1 MPPREGVWRDWW
13 RGSGGDDMAR
23 KDEIAAVLKEQIK
36 RLGADLEME
45 EVGVV
50 VEVGDG
56 IARVWGL
63 RSAVASELLRFP
75 GDVYGLVLDLQE
87 DSVGV
92 ALLGPDEAI
101 KEGDEVRRTGRVL
114 QTPVG
119 EGFLGRVVDPL
130 GRPLD
135 GGPPIEPSGWRK
147 TDAKAPGVIARQPV
161 DTPLQTGIK
170 CIDALTPIG
179 RGQRELI
186 IGDRRTGKTAIAVDT
201 IINQKG
207 QGVYCIYVAIGQKS
221 STIAKAVDA
230 FKRYGAMEFTT
241 VVAAAAEDPAP
252 LQYIAP
258 YAGCV
263 MGEFFRD
270 RGQDALI
277 VYDDLSKHAV
287 AYREIS
293 LLLRRPPG
301 REAYPGDIFYTH
313 SRLLERAA
321 RLFDEH
327 GGGSLTA
334 LPIVETKAGDITAYI
349 PTNLIS
355 ITDGQIYLES
365 DLFNKGQRPAMNV
378 GLSVSRVGGA
388 AQIPAMKEVA
398 GQLRLELA
406 QYRDLAAFAEFAQ
419 ELDEASQA
427 QLARGERVMEMLKQP
442 QYQPMPVEEQVAA
455 LYVAVSGYLDD
466 IPVEAVRTFEARF
479 LAYLK
484 EEHREVLEELRRER
498 HMTERVRAGLEAAAK
513 AFKESFRA

>member
-1 MPPREGVWRDWW
+1 
-13 RGSGGDDMAR
+13 MADIR
-23 KDEIAAVLKEQIK
+23 KDEITTILREQIQ
-36 RLGADLEME
+36 RLDADLDME
-45 EVGVV
+45 ELGVV

-56 IARVWGL
+56 IARVYGL
-63 RSAVASELLRFP
+63 RSALASELLLFP
-75 GDVYGLVLDLQE
+75 GDVRGLVLDLQE

-92 ALLGPDEAI
+92 ALLGPDTEI
-101 KEGDEVRRTGRVL
+101 KEGHEVRRTGQVL
-114 QTPVG
+114 STPVG
-119 EGFLGRVVDPL
+119 QGFLGRVVDPL
-130 GRPLD
+130 GNPLD
-135 GGPPIEPSGWRK
+135 GDEPIEAETYLH
-147 TDAKAPGVIARQPV
+147 TDAKAPGVIDRQPV
-161 DTPLQTGIK
+161 NTPLQTGLK
-170 CIDALTPIG
+170 CVDALTPIG

-186 IGDRRTGKTAIAVDT
+186 IGDRRTGKTAIAIDT
-201 IINQKG
+201 IINQRDKD
-207 QGVYCIYVAIGQKS
+207 VLCVYVAIGQKS

-230 FKRYGAMEFTT
+230 LRRHEALEHT
-241 VVAAAAEDPAP
+241 VIVAAPADAPSP

-258 YAGCV
+258 YAGCA
-263 MGEFFRD
+263 MAEHFRD
-270 RGQDALI
+270 QGQDALV

-313 SRLLERAA
+313 SRLLERAS
-321 RLFDEH
+321 RMSDHH

-355 ITDGQIYLES
+355 ITDGQIYLEA

-388 AQIPAMKEVA
+388 AQARAMKDVA

-427 QLARGERVMEMLKQP
+427 QLARGERVMEILKQD
-442 QYQPMPVEEQVAA
+442 QYQPLPVAEQVTV
-455 LYVAVSGYLDD
+455 LYAAVSGHLDD
-466 IPVEAVRTFEARF
+466 VPTEAAREFERGLLTFLKEHHEDIVSRIAETGKLEEEVREKLEEAGRTF
-479 LAYLK
+479 K
-484 EEHREVLEELRRER
+484 E
-498 HMTERVRAGLEAAAK
+498 G
-513 AFKESFRA
+513 FRA

>member
-1 MPPREGVWRDWW
+1 MPAHR
-13 RGSGGDDMAR
+13 
-23 KDEIAAVLKEQIK
+23 DEIAAILKQQIK

-63 RSAVASELLRFP
+63 RSAVASELLAFP
-75 GDVYGLVLDLQE
+75 GGVQGLVLDLQE

-119 EGFLGRVVDPL
+119 EEFLGRVVNPL
-130 GRPLD
+130 GQPLD
-135 GGPPIEPSGWRK
+135 GGPEIKPTSWRK
-147 TDAKAPGVIARQPV
+147 TDEKAPGVIARQPV
-161 DTPLQTGIK
+161 NTPLQTGIK

-207 QGVYCIYVAIGQKS
+207 EDVYCIYVAIGQKS
-221 STIAKAVDA
+221 STIAKVVDA
-230 FKRYGAMEFTT
+230 FRRYGAMDYTI
-241 VVAAAAEDPAP
+241 VVAAAAEDPTP
-252 LQYIAP
+252 LQYLAP
-258 YAGCV
+258 YAGCA
-263 MGEFFRD
+263 MGEYFRD
-270 RGQDALI
+270 KGEDALI

-321 RLFDEH
+321 RLSDEH

-355 ITDGQIYLES
+355 IT
-365 DLFNKGQRPAMNV
+365 
-378 GLSVSRVGGA
+378 
-388 AQIPAMKEVA
+388 
-398 GQLRLELA
+398 
-406 QYRDLAAFAEFAQ
+406 
-419 ELDEASQA
+419 
-427 QLARGERVMEMLKQP
+427 
-442 QYQPMPVEEQVAA
+442 
-455 LYVAVSGYLDD
+455 
-466 IPVEAVRTFEARF
+466 
-479 LAYLK
+479 
-484 EEHREVLEELRRER
+484 
-498 HMTERVRAGLEAAAK
+498 
-513 AFKESFRA
+513 

>member
-1 MPPREGVWRDWW
+1 MPRY
-13 RGSGGDDMAR
+13 
-23 KDEIAAVLKEQIK
+23 DELASVLKKQIQS
-36 RLGADLEME
+36 LGVDLEMQ

-56 IARVWGL
+56 IARIWGL
-63 RSAVASELLRFP
+63 RSALASELVLFP
-75 GDVYGLVLDLQE
+75 EGTYGLVLDLTE

-92 ALLGPDEAI
+92 AVLGADERI
-101 KEGDEVRRTGRVL
+101 KEGDEVRRTGKVL
-114 QTPVG
+114 ETPVG
-119 EGFLGRVVDPL
+119 RGFLGRVVDPL

-135 GGPPIEPSGWRK
+135 GGPPIEPEGHRK

-161 DTPLQTGIK
+161 NTPLQTGIK

-186 IGDRRTGKTAIAVDT
+186 IGDRRTGKTAIAIDT
-201 IINQKG
+201 IINQKD

-221 STIAKAVDA
+221 STIAKVVDA
-230 FKRYGAMEFTT
+230 LRRYGAMDYTI
-241 VVAAAAEDPAP
+241 VVAASAEDPAP

-258 YAGCV
+258 YAGCA
-263 MGEFFRD
+263 MAEYFRD
-270 RGQDALI
+270 RGEDALI

-287 AYREIS
+287 AYRQIS

-301 REAYPGDIFYTH
+301 REAYPGDIFYLH

-321 RLFDEH
+321 RMSEEY

-355 ITDGQIYLES
+355 ITDGQIYLEA

-388 AQIPAMKEVA
+388 AQIPAIKEVA

-427 QLARGERVMEMLKQP
+427 QLARGARVTEILKQD
-442 QYQPMPVEEQVAA
+442 QYQPMPVEEQVVV
-455 LYVAVSGYLDD
+455 LYAAVSGHLDD
-466 IPVEAVRTFEARF
+466 VPLEAVRAFEQGF
-479 LAYLK
+479 LAYLRSHNAGVLATLRTEK
-484 EEHREVLEELRRER
+484 QLTEKVRAELEEALS
-498 HMTERVRAGLEAAAK
+498 
-513 AFKESFRA
+513 AFKKTFRA

>member
-1 MPPREGVWRDWW
+1 MRSR
-13 RGSGGDDMAR
+13 R
-23 KDEIAAVLKEQIK
+23 DEIAAIIRKQIEE
-36 RLGADLEME
+36 LDIDLQME

-50 VEVGDG
+50 VEIGDG

-63 RSAVASELLRFP
+63 RSAIASELLLFP
-75 GDVYGLVLDLQE
+75 GKIFGLVLDLAE

-92 ALLGPDEAI
+92 AILGADRGI

-114 QTPVG
+114 STPVG
-119 EGFLGRVVDPL
+119 TGFLGRVVSPL
-130 GRPLD
+130 GEPRD
-135 GGPPIEPSGWRK
+135 GGEAIEPEGYRK

-170 CIDALTPIG
+170 CIDALTPVG
-179 RGQRELI
+179 RGQRELL
-186 IGDRRTGKTAIAVDT
+186 IGDRRTGKTAIALDT
-201 IINQKG
+201 IIHQKG
-207 QGVYCIYVAIGQKS
+207 EGVYCIYVAIGQKS
-221 STIAKAVDA
+221 STVAKAVDA
-230 FKRYGAMEFTT
+230 LRRHGALDYTI
-241 VVAAAAEDPAP
+241 VVTATAEDPTP

-258 YAGCV
+258 YAGCA

-270 RGQDALI
+270 RGEDALVI
-277 VYDDLSKHAV
+277 YDDLSKHAV
-287 AYREIS
+287 AYREIA

-321 RLFDEH
+321 RMSDEY

-355 ITDGQIYLES
+355 ITDGQIYLEA

-427 QLARGERVMEMLKQP
+427 QLARGQRVMEVLNQD
-442 QYQPMPVEEQVAA
+442 QYAP
-455 LYVAVSGYLDD
+455 L
-466 IPVEAVRTFEARF
+466 PVEAQVAILYAVVGGHLDAVPVDAVRAFERGFLTF
-479 LAYLK
+479 LAEHHPHVLASLRK
-484 EEHREVLEELRRER
+484 ERHLTEAVRGGLDTALAEFRER
-498 HMTERVRAGLEAAAK
+498 
-513 AFKESFRA
+513 FRA

>member
-1 MPPREGVWRDWW
+1 
-13 RGSGGDDMAR
+13 MAR
-23 KDEIAAVLKEQIK
+23 YDELASVLKKQIQN
-36 RLGADLEME
+36 LGVDLEMQ

-63 RSAVASELLRFP
+63 RSAMASELVLFP
-75 GDVYGLVLDLQE
+75 NGVYGLVLDLTE

-92 ALLGPDEAI
+92 AILGPDEGI
-101 KEGDEVRRTGRVL
+101 KEGDEVRCTSRVL
-114 QTPVG
+114 ETPVG
-119 EGFLGRVVDPL
+119 KGFLGRVVDPL

-135 GGPPIEPSGWRK
+135 GGPPIEPEGYRK
-147 TDAKAPGVIARQPV
+147 TDAKAPGVIMRQPV
-161 DTPLQTGIK
+161 NTPLQTGIK

-186 IGDRRTGKTAIAVDT
+186 IGDRRTGKTAIAIDT
-201 IINQKG
+201 IINQKD

-221 STIAKAVDA
+221 STIAKVVDA
-230 FKRYGAMEFTT
+230 LRRYGAMDYTI
-241 VVAAAAEDPAP
+241 VVAASAEDPAP

-258 YAGCV
+258 YAGCA
-263 MGEFFRD
+263 MGEYFRD
-270 RGQDALI
+270 RGEDALI

-287 AYREIS
+287 AYRQIS

-301 REAYPGDIFYTH
+301 REAYPGDIFYLH

-321 RLFDEH
+321 RLADEY

-355 ITDGQIYLES
+355 ITDGQIYLEA

-419 ELDEASQA
+419 ELDEVSQA
-427 QLARGERVMEMLKQP
+427 QLARGARVMEILKQD
-442 QYQPMPVEEQVAA
+442 QYQPMPVEEQVAS
-455 LYVAVSGYLDD
+455 LYAAVTGHLDD
-466 IPVEAVRTFEARF
+466 IPVEAVRAFERGF
-479 LAYLK
+479 LAYLR
-484 EEHREVLEELRRER
+484 EHHEEVLAELRQEKKL
-498 HMTERVRAGLEAAAK
+498 TEKVRAGLEQALSE
-513 AFKESFRA
+513 FKKIFRA

>member
-1 MPPREGVWRDWW
+1 MPRY
-13 RGSGGDDMAR
+13 
-23 KDEIAAVLKEQIK
+23 DELASVLKKQIQN
-36 RLGADLEME
+36 LGVDLEMQ

-63 RSAVASELLRFP
+63 RSAMASELVLFP
-75 GDVYGLVLDLQE
+75 DNTYGLVLDLTE

-92 ALLGPDEAI
+92 AILGPDKGI

-114 QTPVG
+114 ETPVG
-119 EGFLGRVVDPL
+119 KGFLGRVVDPL

-135 GGPPIEPSGWRK
+135 GGPPIEPEGYRK
-147 TDAKAPGVIARQPV
+147 TDAKAPGVIMRQPV
-161 DTPLQTGIK
+161 NTPLQTGIK

-186 IGDRRTGKTAIAVDT
+186 IGDRRTGKTAIAIDT
-201 IINQKG
+201 IINQKD

-221 STIAKAVDA
+221 STVAKVVDA
-230 FKRYGAMEFTT
+230 LRRYGAMDYTI
-241 VVAAAAEDPAP
+241 VVAATAEDPAP

-258 YAGCV
+258 YAGCA
-263 MGEFFRD
+263 MGEYFRD
-270 RGQDALI
+270 RGEDALI

-287 AYREIS
+287 AYRQIS

-301 REAYPGDIFYTH
+301 REAYPGDIFYLH

-321 RLFDEH
+321 RLADEF

-355 ITDGQIYLES
+355 ITDGQIYLEA

-427 QLARGERVMEMLKQP
+427 QLARGARVMEILKQD
-442 QYQPMPVEEQVAA
+442 QYQPMPVEEQVAS
-455 LYVAVSGYLDD
+455 LYAAVTGHLDD
-466 IPVEAVRTFEARF
+466 IPVEAVRAFERGF
-479 LAYLK
+479 LSFLR
-484 EEHREVLEELRRER
+484 EHHAEVLAELRKEKKL
-498 HMTERVRAGLEAAAK
+498 TEKVRAGLEQALSE
-513 AFKESFRA
+513 FKKTFRA

>member
-1 MPPREGVWRDWW
+1 MPRY
-13 RGSGGDDMAR
+13 
-23 KDEIAAVLKEQIK
+23 DELASVLKRQIQS
-36 RLGADLEME
+36 LSVDLEMQ

-56 IARVWGL
+56 IARIWGL
-63 RSAVASELLRFP
+63 RSALASELVLFSE
-75 GDVYGLVLDLQE
+75 GTYGLVLDLTE

-92 ALLGPDEAI
+92 AVLGADEGI
-101 KEGDEVRRTGRVL
+101 KEGDEVRRTGKVL
-114 QTPVG
+114 ETPVG
-119 EGFLGRVVDPL
+119 RGFLGRVVDPL

-135 GGPPIEPSGWRK
+135 GGPPIEPEGHRK

-161 DTPLQTGIK
+161 NTPLQTGIK

-186 IGDRRTGKTAIAVDT
+186 IGDRRTGKTAIAIDT
-201 IINQKG
+201 IINQKD

-221 STIAKAVDA
+221 STIAKVVDVLR
-230 FKRYGAMEFTT
+230 RYGAMDYTI
-241 VVAAAAEDPAP
+241 VVAASAEDPAP

-258 YAGCV
+258 YAGCA
-263 MGEFFRD
+263 MAEHFRD
-270 RGQDALI
+270 RGEDALI

-287 AYREIS
+287 AYRQIS

-301 REAYPGDIFYTH
+301 REAYPGDIFYLH

-321 RLFDEH
+321 RMSEEY

-355 ITDGQIYLES
+355 ITDGQIYLEA

-388 AQIPAMKEVA
+388 AQIPAIKEVA

-427 QLARGERVMEMLKQP
+427 QLARGARVMEILKQD
-442 QYQPMPVEEQVAA
+442 QYQPMPVEEQVVV
-455 LYVAVSGYLDD
+455 LYAAVSGHLDD
-466 IPVEAVRTFEARF
+466 VPLEAVRAFEQGF
-479 LAYLK
+479 LAYLRSHNAGVLAALRTEK
-484 EEHREVLEELRRER
+484 QLTEKVRVELEEALS
-498 HMTERVRAGLEAAAK
+498 
-513 AFKESFRA
+513 AFKKTFRA

>member
-1 MPPREGVWRDWW
+1 MSP
-13 RGSGGDDMAR
+13 R
-23 KDEIAAVLKEQIK
+23 KDEIAAIIKKQI
-36 RLGADLEME
+36 LELDIDLQME

-63 RSAVASELLRFP
+63 RSAMASELLLFP
-75 GDVYGLVLDLQE
+75 GEIRGLVLDLAE

-92 ALLGPDEAI
+92 AILGPDRGI
-101 KEGDEVRRTGRVL
+101 REGDEVRRTGHVL
-114 QTPVG
+114 STPVG
-119 EGFLGRVVDPL
+119 AGFLGRVVDPL
-130 GRPLD
+130 GAPLD
-135 GGPPIEPSGWRK
+135 GKDPIHPEEYRR
-147 TDAKAPGVIARQPV
+147 TDDKAPGVIARQPV
-161 DTPLQTGIK
+161 NTPLQTGIK

-179 RGQRELI
+179 RGQRELL
-186 IGDRRTGKTAIAVDT
+186 IGDRRTGKTAIALDT
-201 IINQKG
+201 IIHQKG

-230 FKRYGAMEFTT
+230 LHRHGALDYTV
-241 VVAAAAEDPAP
+241 VVAAAAEDPTP

-258 YAGCV
+258 YAGCAL
-263 MGEFFRD
+263 GEFFRD
-270 RGQDALI
+270 RGEDALVI
-277 VYDDLSKHAV
+277 YDDLSKHAV
-287 AYREIS
+287 AYREIA

-321 RLFDEH
+321 RMSDVH

-349 PTNLIS
+349 STNLIS
-355 ITDGQIYLES
+355 ITDGQIYLEA

-388 AQIPAMKEVA
+388 AQVPAMKEVA

-427 QLARGERVMEMLKQP
+427 QLSRGERVMEILNQD
-442 QYQPMPVEEQVAA
+442 QFAPMPVEAQVVTLYAA
-455 LYVAVSGYLDD
+455 VGGHLDAV
-466 IPVEAVRTFEARF
+466 PVDAVRAFERGF
-479 LAYLK
+479 LAFLAERYPRLLATLG
-484 EEHREVLEELRRER
+484 EERRLGDGPRAELDTALAKFRE
-498 HMTERVRAGLEAAAK
+498 G
-513 AFKESFRA
+513 FRA

>member
-1 MPPREGVWRDWW
+1 MSP
-13 RGSGGDDMAR
+13 R
-23 KDEIAAVLKEQIK
+23 KDEIASIIKQQI
-36 RLGADLEME
+36 RDLGADLAME

-63 RSAVASELLRFP
+63 RSAMASELLLFP
-75 GDVYGLVLDLQE
+75 GDIYGLVLDLAE

-92 ALLGPDEAI
+92 ALLGPDQEI

-114 QTPVG
+114 ETPVG
-119 EGFLGRVVDPL
+119 RGFLGRVVDPL

-135 GGPPIEPSGWRK
+135 GGEPVQPEGHRK
-147 TDAKAPGVIARQPV
+147 TDEKAPGVIMRQPV

-179 RGQRELI
+179 RGQRELL
-186 IGDRRTGKTAIAVDT
+186 IGDRRTGKTAIVVDT
-201 IINQKG
+201 IINQRD

-221 STIAKAVDA
+221 STIAKVVDA
-230 FKRYGAMEFTT
+230 LRRYDALGHTI
-241 VVAAAAEDPAP
+241 VVAAAAEDPTP

-258 YAGCV
+258 YAGCA
-263 MGEFFRD
+263 MGEYFRD
-270 RGQDALI
+270 RGEDALVI
-277 VYDDLSKHAV
+277 YDDLSKHAV

-321 RLFDEH
+321 RLADEY

-355 ITDGQIYLES
+355 ITDGQIYLEA
-365 DLFNKGQRPAMNV
+365 DLFNKGQRPAMNA

-388 AQIPAMKEVA
+388 AQVPAMKEVA

-427 QLARGERVMEMLKQP
+427 QLARGERVMEILKQD
-442 QYQPMPVEEQVAA
+442 QYRPMPVEEQVAI
-455 LYVAVSGYLDD
+455 LYVAVSGHLDD
-466 IPVEAVRTFEARF
+466 IPVEAVNAFEQGF
-479 LAYLK
+479 LASLR
-484 EEHREVLEELRRER
+484 EGHPEVLAELKRQRRL
-498 HMTERVRAGLEAAAK
+498 TEGVRAGLEAAIAE
-513 AFKESFRA
+513 FREGFRA

>member
-1 MPPREGVWRDWW
+1 MSP
-13 RGSGGDDMAR
+13 R
-23 KDEIAAVLKEQIK
+23 KDEIAAIIKKQIQE
-36 RLGADLEME
+36 LDVDLRME

-63 RSAVASELLRFP
+63 RPAMASELLLFP
-75 GDVYGLVLDLQE
+75 ADVHGLVLDLAE

-92 ALLGPDEAI
+92 AIMGSDRGI
-101 KEGDEVRRTGRVL
+101 KEGDEVRRTGQVL
-114 QTPVG
+114 TTPVG
-119 EGFLGRVVDPL
+119 RGFLGRVVNPL
-130 GRPLD
+130 GAPLD
-135 GGPPIEPSGWRK
+135 GGDPIEPEGRRK
-147 TDAKAPGVIARQPV
+147 TDDKAPGVITRQPV
-161 DTPLQTGIK
+161 NTPLQTGIK

-179 RGQRELI
+179 RGQRELL
-186 IGDRRTGKTAIAVDT
+186 IGDRRTGKTAVALDT

-207 QGVYCIYVAIGQKS
+207 QNVYCIYVAIGQKS

-230 FKRYGAMEFTT
+230 LRRHGALDHTI
-241 VVAAAAEDPAP
+241 VVVAAAEDPSP
-252 LQYIAP
+252 LQYVAP
-258 YAGCV
+258 YAGCA
-263 MGEFFRD
+263 MGEHFRD
-270 RGQDALI
+270 QGEDALVI
-277 VYDDLSKHAV
+277 YDDLSKHAV

-321 RLFDEH
+321 RMADEH

-349 PTNLIS
+349 STNLIS
-355 ITDGQIYLES
+355 ITDGQIYLEAE
-365 DLFNKGQRPAMNV
+365 LFNKGQRPAMNV

-388 AQIPAMKEVA
+388 AQVPAMKEVA

-427 QLARGERVMEMLKQP
+427 QLARGERVMEILNQD
-442 QYQPMPVEEQVAA
+442 QYRP
-455 LYVAVSGYLDD
+455 L
-466 IPVEAVRTFEARF
+466 PVEAQVVILYAAVGGHLDAVPVDAIRPFERGFFAYVEERYPRVLETLRKERRLSDGVRTG
-479 LAYLK
+479 
-484 EEHREVLEELRRER
+484 LEEALAKFRE
-498 HMTERVRAGLEAAAK
+498 G
-513 AFKESFRA
+513 FRA

>member
-1 MPPREGVWRDWW
+1 MSP
-13 RGSGGDDMAR
+13 R
-23 KDEIAAVLKEQIK
+23 KDEIAAIIKKQI
-36 RLGADLEME
+36 LELDIDLQME

-63 RSAVASELLRFP
+63 RSAMASELLLFP
-75 GDVYGLVLDLQE
+75 GEIRGLVLDLAE

-92 ALLGPDEAI
+92 AILGPDRGI
-101 KEGDEVRRTGRVL
+101 REGDEVRRTGHVL
-114 QTPVG
+114 STPVG
-119 EGFLGRVVDPL
+119 AGFLGRVVDPL
-130 GRPLD
+130 GAPLD
-135 GGPPIEPSGWRK
+135 GKDPIHPEEYRR
-147 TDAKAPGVIARQPV
+147 TDDKAPGVIARQPV
-161 DTPLQTGIK
+161 NTPLQTGIK

-179 RGQRELI
+179 RGQRELL
-186 IGDRRTGKTAIAVDT
+186 IGDRRTGKTAIALDT
-201 IINQKG
+201 IIHQKG

-230 FKRYGAMEFTT
+230 LRRHGALDYTV
-241 VVAAAAEDPAP
+241 VVAAAAEAPTP

-258 YAGCV
+258 YAGCAL
-263 MGEFFRD
+263 GEFFRD
-270 RGQDALI
+270 RGEDALVI
-277 VYDDLSKHAV
+277 YDDLSKHAV
-287 AYREIS
+287 AYREIA

-321 RLFDEH
+321 RMSDVH

-349 PTNLIS
+349 STNLIS
-355 ITDGQIYLES
+355 ITDGQIYLEAE
-365 DLFNKGQRPAMNV
+365 LFNKGQRPAMNV

-388 AQIPAMKEVA
+388 AQVPAMKEVA

-427 QLARGERVMEMLKQP
+427 QLSRGERVMEILNQD
-442 QYQPMPVEEQVAA
+442 QFAPMPVEAQVVTLYAA
-455 LYVAVSGYLDD
+455 VGGHLDD
-466 IPVEAVRTFEARF
+466 VPVDAVRAFERGF
-479 LAYLK
+479 LAFLAERYPHLLATLR
-484 EEHREVLEELRRER
+484 EERRLGDGPRAELDTALAKFRE
-498 HMTERVRAGLEAAAK
+498 G
-513 AFKESFRA
+513 FRA

>member
-1 MPPREGVWRDWW
+1 MGPH
-13 RGSGGDDMAR
+13 S
-23 KDEIAAVLKEQIK
+23 DEIAAVIKKQIQ
-36 RLGADLEME
+36 DLDIDLQME

-63 RSAVASELLRFP
+63 RSAMASELLVFP
-75 GDVYGLVLDLQE
+75 AGVHGLVLDLAE

-92 ALLGPDEAI
+92 AILGPDRGI
-101 KEGDEVRRTGRVL
+101 REGDEVRRTGRVL
-114 QTPVG
+114 TTPVG
-119 EGFLGRVVDPL
+119 RGLLGRVVDPL
-130 GRPLD
+130 GHPLD
-135 GGPPIEPSGWRK
+135 GGGPIAAEDYRR
-147 TDAKAPGVIARQPV
+147 TDSKAPGVIARQPV
-161 DTPLQTGIK
+161 NTPLQTGIK

-186 IGDRRTGKTAIAVDT
+186 IGDRRTGKTAIALDT
-201 IINQKG
+201 IINQAD
-207 QGVYCIYVAIGQKS
+207 QSVYCIYVAIGQKS
-221 STIAKAVDA
+221 STIAKAVDVL
-230 FKRYGAMEFTT
+230 RRRGALAYTI
-241 VVAAAAEDPAP
+241 VVAAAAEDPTP

-258 YAGCV
+258 YAGCT
-263 MGEFFRD
+263 MGEYFRD
-270 RGQDALI
+270 RGEDALVI
-277 VYDDLSKHAV
+277 YDDLSKHAV

-321 RLFDEH
+321 RMNDAH

-349 PTNLIS
+349 STNLIS
-355 ITDGQIYLES
+355 ITDGQIYLEA

-388 AQIPAMKEVA
+388 AQVPAMKEVA

-427 QLARGERVMEMLKQP
+427 QLARGQRVMAVLNQD
-442 QYQPMPVEEQVAA
+442 QYHPLPVEAQVAI
-455 LYVAVSGYLDD
+455 LYAAVGGHLDT
-466 IPVEAVRTFEARF
+466 IPVEAVPAFERGFLSF
-479 LAYLK
+479 LAARYPQ
-484 EEHREVLEELRRER
+484 VMTTLR
-498 HMTERVRAGLEAAAK
+498 TERRLTDSVREGLDEALAK
-513 AFKESFRA
+513 FREGFRA

>member
-1 MPPREGVWRDWW
+1 MSP
-13 RGSGGDDMAR
+13 R
-23 KDEIAAVLKEQIK
+23 KDEIAAIIKKQIQQ
-36 RLGADLEME
+36 LDVDLQME

-63 RSAVASELLRFP
+63 RSAMASELLLFP
-75 GDVYGLVLDLQE
+75 GDVRGLVLDLAA

-92 ALLGPDEAI
+92 AILGSDRGI
-101 KEGDEVRRTGRVL
+101 KEGDEVRRTGQVL
-114 QTPVG
+114 ATPVG
-119 EGFLGRVVDPL
+119 KGFLGRVVNPL
-130 GRPLD
+130 GVPLD
-135 GGPPIEPSGWRK
+135 GGDPIEPEGHRK
-147 TDAKAPGVIARQPV
+147 TDDKAPGVITRQPV
-161 DTPLQTGIK
+161 NTPLQTGIK
-170 CIDALTPIG
+170 CIDALTPVG

-186 IGDRRTGKTAIAVDT
+186 IGDRRTGKTAIALDT
-201 IINQKG
+201 IIAQKG

-230 FKRYGAMEFTT
+230 LRRHEALDHTI
-241 VVAAAAEDPAP
+241 VVAAAAEDPTP

-258 YAGCV
+258 YAGCA

-270 RGQDALI
+270 QGEDALVI
-277 VYDDLSKHAV
+277 YDDLSKHAV

-321 RLFDEH
+321 RMADEH

-334 LPIVETKAGDITAYI
+334 LPMVETKAGDITAYI
-349 PTNLIS
+349 STNLIS

-388 AQIPAMKEVA
+388 AQVPAMKEVA

-427 QLARGERVMEMLKQP
+427 QLARGERVMEILGQDQFHP
-442 QYQPMPVEEQVAA
+442 
-455 LYVAVSGYLDD
+455 L
-466 IPVEAVRTFEARF
+466 PVEAQVAILYAAVGGHLDAVPVDAVRAFERGF
-479 LAYLK
+479 LAFLT
-484 EEHREVLEELRRER
+484 ERHPTVLEGLR
-498 HMTERVRAGLEAAAK
+498 TERRLTDTVRAGLDEALAK
-513 AFKESFRA
+513 FREGFRA

>member
-1 MPPREGVWRDWW
+1 MSPRN
-13 RGSGGDDMAR
+13 
-23 KDEIAAVLKEQIK
+23 DEIAAIIK
-36 RLGADLEME
+36 RQIQELDIDLQME

-63 RSAVASELLRFP
+63 RSAMASELLVFP
-75 GDVYGLVLDLQE
+75 NGIQALVLDLAE

-92 ALLGPDEAI
+92 AILGPDEGI
-101 KEGDEVRRTGRVL
+101 REGDEVRRTGRVL
-114 QTPVG
+114 ATPVG
-119 EGFLGRVVDPL
+119 KGFLGRVVDPL
-130 GRPLD
+130 GQPRD
-135 GGPPIEPSGWRK
+135 GGEPIQPEGYRK

-161 DTPLQTGIK
+161 NTPLQTGIK

-186 IGDRRTGKTAIAVDT
+186 IGDRRTGKTAIALDT
-201 IINQKG
+201 IIHQKG

-230 FKRYGAMEFTT
+230 LRRHGALEYTI
-241 VVAAAAEDPAP
+241 VVVAAAEDPTP

-258 YAGCV
+258 YAGCA
-263 MGEFFRD
+263 MGEHFRD
-270 RGQDALI
+270 RGEDALVI
-277 VYDDLSKHAV
+277 YDDLSKHAV

-321 RLFDEH
+321 RMNAEH

-349 PTNLIS
+349 STNLIS
-355 ITDGQIYLES
+355 ITDGQIYLEA

-388 AQIPAMKEVA
+388 AQVPAMKEVA

-419 ELDEASQA
+419 ELDESSQA
-427 QLARGERVMEMLKQP
+427 QLARGQRVMEVLNQD
-442 QYQPMPVEEQVAA
+442 QYAP
-455 LYVAVSGYLDD
+455 L
-466 IPVEAVRTFEARF
+466 PVEAQVAVLYAAVGGHLDGIPVDAVQAFERGF
-479 LAYLK
+479 LVLLK
-484 EEHREVLEELRRER
+484 ERYPGVLAALR
-498 HMTERVRAGLEAAAK
+498 TERRLTDTVREGLDEALAK
-513 AFKESFRA
+513 FREGFRA

>member
-1 MPPREGVWRDWW
+1 MPRY
-13 RGSGGDDMAR
+13 
-23 KDEIAAVLKEQIK
+23 DEIAAVLKKQIQS
-36 RLGADLEME
+36 LGADLELE

-63 RSAVASELLRFP
+63 RSAMASELLLFP
-75 GDVYGLVLDLQE
+75 GDIYGLVLDLTE

-92 ALLGPDEAI
+92 AILGPDEHI

-114 QTPVG
+114 ETPVG
-119 EGFLGRVVDPL
+119 RGFLGRVVDPL

-135 GGPPIEPSGWRK
+135 GGPPIEPEGFRK
-147 TDAKAPGVIARQPV
+147 TDAKAPGVIMRQPV
-161 DTPLQTGIK
+161 NTPLQTGIK

-186 IGDRRTGKTAIAVDT
+186 IGDRRTGKTAIALDT
-201 IINQKG
+201 IINQKD

-221 STIAKAVDA
+221 STIAKVVDA
-230 FKRYGAMEFTT
+230 LRRYGAMDYTI
-241 VVAAAAEDPAP
+241 VVAASAEDPAP

-258 YAGCV
+258 YAGCA
-263 MGEFFRD
+263 MGEYFRD
-270 RGQDALI
+270 RGEDALI

-287 AYREIS
+287 AYRQIS

-301 REAYPGDIFYTH
+301 REAYPGDIFYLH

-321 RLFDEH
+321 RLADEH

-355 ITDGQIYLES
+355 ITDGQIYLEA

-427 QLARGERVMEMLKQP
+427 QLARGARVMEILKQD
-442 QYQPMPVEEQVAA
+442 QFAPMPVEEQVAS
-455 LYVAVSGYLDD
+455 LYAAVTGHLDD
-466 IPVEAVRTFEARF
+466 IPVEAVRAFERGF
-479 LAYLK
+479 LAFLRAQHP
-484 EEHREVLEELRRER
+484 EILAELRREKR
-498 HMTERVRAGLEAAAK
+498 LTEKVRAGLEGALAE
-513 AFKESFRA
+513 FKRTFRA

>member
-1 MPPREGVWRDWW
+1 MPRY
-13 RGSGGDDMAR
+13 
-23 KDEIAAVLKEQIK
+23 DEIAAVLKKQIQS
-36 RLGADLEME
+36 LGADLELE

-50 VEVGDG
+50 MEVGDG

-63 RSAVASELLRFP
+63 RSAMASELLLFP
-75 GDVYGLVLDLQE
+75 GDIYGLVLDLTE

-92 ALLGPDEAI
+92 AILGPDEHI

-114 QTPVG
+114 ETPVG
-119 EGFLGRVVDPL
+119 RGFLGRVVDPL

-135 GGPPIEPSGWRK
+135 GGPPIEPEGFRK
-147 TDAKAPGVIARQPV
+147 TDAKAPGVIMRQPV
-161 DTPLQTGIK
+161 NTPLQTGIK

-186 IGDRRTGKTAIAVDT
+186 IGDRRTGKTAIALDT
-201 IINQKG
+201 IINQKD

-221 STIAKAVDA
+221 STIAKVVDA
-230 FKRYGAMEFTT
+230 LRRYGAMDYTI
-241 VVAAAAEDPAP
+241 VVAASAEDPAP

-258 YAGCV
+258 YAGCA
-263 MGEFFRD
+263 MGEYFRD
-270 RGQDALI
+270 RGEDALI

-287 AYREIS
+287 AYRQIS

-301 REAYPGDIFYTH
+301 REAYPGDIFYLH

-321 RLFDEH
+321 RLADEY

-355 ITDGQIYLES
+355 ITDGQIYLEA

-427 QLARGERVMEMLKQP
+427 QLARGARVMEILKQD
-442 QYQPMPVEEQVAA
+442 QFAPMPVEEQVAS
-455 LYVAVSGYLDD
+455 LYAAVTGHLDD
-466 IPVEAVRTFEARF
+466 IPVEAVRAFERGF
-479 LAYLK
+479 LAFLRAQHP
-484 EEHREVLEELRRER
+484 EILAELRREKR
-498 HMTERVRAGLEAAAK
+498 LTEKVRAGLEGALAE
-513 AFKESFRA
+513 FKRTFRP

>member
-1 MPPREGVWRDWW
+1 M
-13 RGSGGDDMAR
+13 SLR
-23 KDEIAAVLKEQIK
+23 KDEIAAIIRRQI
-36 RLGADLEME
+36 LDLDVDLQME

-63 RSAVASELLRFP
+63 RSAMASELLLFP
-75 GDVYGLVLDLQE
+75 GDIRGLVLDLAE

-92 ALLGPDEAI
+92 AILGPDRGI
-101 KEGDEVRRTGRVL
+101 REGDEVRRTGQVL
-114 QTPVG
+114 STPVG
-119 EGFLGRVVDPL
+119 EAFLGRVVTPL
-130 GRPLD
+130 GSPLD
-135 GGPPIEPSGWRK
+135 GKDPIEPAAYRR
-147 TDAKAPGVIARQPV
+147 TDDKAPGVVARQPV
-161 DTPLQTGIK
+161 NTPLQTGIK

-186 IGDRRTGKTAIAVDT
+186 IGDRRTGKTAIALDT
-201 IINQKG
+201 IIHQKG
-207 QGVYCIYVAIGQKS
+207 QHVFCIYVVIGQKS

-230 FKRYGAMEFTT
+230 LRRHGALDYTV
-241 VVAAAAEDPAP
+241 VVAAAAEDPTP

-258 YAGCV
+258 YAGCA

-270 RGQDALI
+270 RGQDALVI
-277 VYDDLSKHAV
+277 YDDLSKHAV
-287 AYREIS
+287 AYREIA

-321 RLFDEH
+321 RMSDRH

-349 PTNLIS
+349 STNLIS
-355 ITDGQIYLES
+355 ITDGQMYLEAE
-365 DLFNKGQRPAMNV
+365 LFNKGQRPAMNV

-388 AQIPAMKEVA
+388 AQVPAMKEVA

-419 ELDEASQA
+419 ELDEASQT
-427 QLARGERVMEMLKQP
+427 QLSRGERVMEILNQE
-442 QYQPMPVEEQVAA
+442 QFSPMPVEEQVVILYAA
-455 LYVAVSGYLDD
+455 VGGHLDTV
-466 IPVEAVRTFEARF
+466 PVDAVRAFERGC
-479 LAYLK
+479 LTYLG
-484 EEHREVLEELRRER
+484 ER
-498 HMTERVRAGLEAAAK
+498 HPQILTTLRKERRLSDGLRVELEQALS
-513 AFKESFRA
+513 SFREGFRA

>member
-1 MPPREGVWRDWW
+1 MPRY
-13 RGSGGDDMAR
+13 
-23 KDEIAAVLKEQIK
+23 DELASVLKKQIQNF
-36 RLGADLEME
+36 GVDLEME

-63 RSAVASELLRFP
+63 RSALASELVLFP
-75 GDVYGLVLDLQE
+75 GDIYGLVLDLTE

-92 ALLGPDEAI
+92 AILGPDEGI
-101 KEGDEVRRTGRVL
+101 KEGDEVRRTGKVL
-114 QTPVG
+114 ETPVG
-119 EGFLGRVVDPL
+119 RGFLGRVVDPL

-135 GGPPIEPSGWRK
+135 GGPPIEPEGFRK
-147 TDAKAPGVIARQPV
+147 TDAKAPGVIMRQPV
-161 DTPLQTGIK
+161 NTPLQTGIK

-179 RGQRELI
+179 RGQRELL
-186 IGDRRTGKTAIAVDT
+186 IGDRRTGKTAIAIDT
-201 IINQKG
+201 IINQKD

-221 STIAKAVDA
+221 STIAKVVDA
-230 FKRYGAMEFTT
+230 LRRYGAMDYTI

-258 YAGCV
+258 YAGCA
-263 MGEFFRD
+263 MGEYFRD
-270 RGQDALI
+270 RGEDALI

-287 AYREIS
+287 AYRQIS

-301 REAYPGDIFYTH
+301 REAYPGDIFYLH

-321 RLFDEH
+321 RLADEF

-355 ITDGQIYLES
+355 ITDGQIYLEA

-427 QLARGERVMEMLKQP
+427 QLARGARVMEILKQD
-442 QYQPMPVEEQVAA
+442 QYSPMPVEEQVAS
-455 LYVAVSGYLDD
+455 LYAAVTGHLDD
-466 IPVEAVRTFEARF
+466 IPVEAVRAFERGF
-479 LAYLK
+479 LAFLRAQHK
-484 EEHREVLEELRRER
+484 EVLDELRREKKL
-498 HMTERVRAGLEAAAK
+498 TERVRSGLEQALSE
-513 AFKESFRA
+513 FKKTFRA

>member
-1 MPPREGVWRDWW
+1 MPRY
-13 RGSGGDDMAR
+13 
-23 KDEIAAVLKEQIK
+23 DEIAAVLKKQIQS
-36 RLGADLEME
+36 LGADLELE

-63 RSAVASELLRFP
+63 RSAMASELLLFP
-75 GDVYGLVLDLQE
+75 GDIYGLVLDLTE

-92 ALLGPDEAI
+92 AILGPDEHI

-114 QTPVG
+114 ETPVG
-119 EGFLGRVVDPL
+119 RGFLGRVVDPL

-135 GGPPIEPSGWRK
+135 GGPPIEPEGFRK
-147 TDAKAPGVIARQPV
+147 TDAKAPGVIMRQPV
-161 DTPLQTGIK
+161 NTPLQTGIK

-186 IGDRRTGKTAIAVDT
+186 IGDRRTGKTAIALDT
-201 IINQKG
+201 IINQKD

-221 STIAKAVDA
+221 STIAKVVDA
-230 FKRYGAMEFTT
+230 LRRYGAMDYTI
-241 VVAAAAEDPAP
+241 VVAASAEDPAP

-258 YAGCV
+258 YAGCA
-263 MGEFFRD
+263 MGEYFRD
-270 RGQDALI
+270 RGEDALI

-287 AYREIS
+287 AYRQIS

-301 REAYPGDIFYTH
+301 REAYPGDIFYLH

-321 RLFDEH
+321 RLADEH

-355 ITDGQIYLES
+355 ITDGQIYLEA

-427 QLARGERVMEMLKQP
+427 QLARGARVMEILKQD
-442 QYQPMPVEEQVAA
+442 QFAPMPVEEQVAS
-455 LYVAVSGYLDD
+455 LYAAVTGHLDD
-466 IPVEAVRTFEARF
+466 IPVETVRAFERGF
-479 LAYLK
+479 LAFLRAQHP
-484 EEHREVLEELRRER
+484 EILAELRREKR
-498 HMTERVRAGLEAAAK
+498 LTEKVRTGLEGALAE
-513 AFKESFRA
+513 FKRTFRP

>member
-1 MPPREGVWRDWW
+1 MPRY
-13 RGSGGDDMAR
+13 
-23 KDEIAAVLKEQIK
+23 DELASVLKRQIQS
-36 RLGADLEME
+36 LSVDLEMQ

-56 IARVWGL
+56 IARIWGL
-63 RSAVASELLRFP
+63 RSALASELVLFSE
-75 GDVYGLVLDLQE
+75 GTYGLVLDLTE

-92 ALLGPDEAI
+92 AVLGADEGI
-101 KEGDEVRRTGRVL
+101 KEGDEVRRTGKVL
-114 QTPVG
+114 ETPVG
-119 EGFLGRVVDPL
+119 RGFLGRVVDPL

-135 GGPPIEPSGWRK
+135 GGPPIEPEGHRK
-147 TDAKAPGVIARQPV
+147 TDAKAPGVIVRQPV
-161 DTPLQTGIK
+161 NTPLQTGIK

-186 IGDRRTGKTAIAVDT
+186 IGDRRTGKTAIAIDT
-201 IINQKG
+201 IINQKD

-221 STIAKAVDA
+221 STIAKVVDVLR
-230 FKRYGAMEFTT
+230 RYGAMDYTI
-241 VVAAAAEDPAP
+241 VVAASAEDPAP

-258 YAGCV
+258 YAGCA
-263 MGEFFRD
+263 MAEHFRD
-270 RGQDALI
+270 RGEDALI

-287 AYREIS
+287 AYRQIS

-301 REAYPGDIFYTH
+301 REAYPGDIFYLH

-321 RLFDEH
+321 RMSEEY

-355 ITDGQIYLES
+355 ITDGQIYLEA

-388 AQIPAMKEVA
+388 AQIPAIKEVA

-427 QLARGERVMEMLKQP
+427 QLARGARVMEILKQD
-442 QYQPMPVEEQVAA
+442 QYQPMPVEEQVVV
-455 LYVAVSGYLDD
+455 LYAAVSGHLDD
-466 IPVEAVRTFEARF
+466 VPLEAVRAFEQGF
-479 LAYLK
+479 LAYLRSHNAGVLATLRTEK
-484 EEHREVLEELRRER
+484 QLTEKVRVELEEALS
-498 HMTERVRAGLEAAAK
+498 
-513 AFKESFRA
+513 AFKKTFRA

>member
-1 MPPREGVWRDWW
+1 MPRY
-13 RGSGGDDMAR
+13 
-23 KDEIAAVLKEQIK
+23 DEIAAVLKKQIQS
-36 RLGADLEME
+36 LSADLELE

-63 RSAVASELLRFP
+63 RSAMASELLLFP
-75 GDVYGLVLDLQE
+75 GDVYGLVLDLTE

-92 ALLGPDEAI
+92 AILGPDEHI

-114 QTPVG
+114 ETPVG
-119 EGFLGRVVDPL
+119 RGFLGRVVDPL

-135 GGPPIEPSGWRK
+135 GGPPIEPEGYRK
-147 TDAKAPGVIARQPV
+147 TDAKAPGVIMRQPV
-161 DTPLQTGIK
+161 NTPLQTGIK

-186 IGDRRTGKTAIAVDT
+186 IGDRRTGKTAIALDT

-221 STIAKAVDA
+221 STIAKVVDA
-230 FKRYGAMEFTT
+230 LRRYGAMDYTI
-241 VVAAAAEDPAP
+241 VVAASAEDPAP

-258 YAGCV
+258 YAGCA
-263 MGEFFRD
+263 MGEYFRD
-270 RGQDALI
+270 RGEDALI

-287 AYREIS
+287 AYRQIS

-301 REAYPGDIFYTH
+301 REAYPGDIFYLH

-321 RLFDEH
+321 RLSDDY

-355 ITDGQIYLES
+355 ITDGQIYLEA

-427 QLARGERVMEMLKQP
+427 QLARGARVMEILKQD
-442 QYQPMPVEEQVAA
+442 QFAPMPVEEQVAS
-455 LYVAVSGYLDD
+455 LYVAVNGYLDD
-466 IPVEAVRTFEARF
+466 VPLEGVRAFEREF
-479 LAYLK
+479 LAYLR
-484 EEHREVLEELRRER
+484 EHHGEILAELGREKRL
-498 HMTERVRAGLEAAAK
+498 TERVRAGLDQAVSE
-513 AFKESFRA
+513 FKKTFRA

>member
-1 MPPREGVWRDWW
+1 MPRY
-13 RGSGGDDMAR
+13 
-23 KDEIAAVLKEQIK
+23 DELASVLKKQIQN
-36 RLGADLEME
+36 LGADLEMQ

-63 RSAVASELLRFP
+63 RSAMASELVLFP
-75 GDVYGLVLDLQE
+75 DNTYGLVLDLTE

-92 ALLGPDEAI
+92 AILGADEGI

-114 QTPVG
+114 ETPVG
-119 EGFLGRVVDPL
+119 KGFLGRVVDPL

-135 GGPPIEPSGWRK
+135 GGPPIEPEGYRK
-147 TDAKAPGVIARQPV
+147 TDAKAPGVIMRQPV
-161 DTPLQTGIK
+161 NTPLQTGIK

-186 IGDRRTGKTAIAVDT
+186 IGDRRTGKTAIAIDT

-221 STIAKAVDA
+221 STIAKVVDA
-230 FKRYGAMEFTT
+230 LRRYGAMDYTI
-241 VVAAAAEDPAP
+241 VVAASAEDPAP

-258 YAGCV
+258 YAGCA
-263 MGEFFRD
+263 MGEYFRD
-270 RGQDALI
+270 RGEDALI

-287 AYREIS
+287 AYRQIS

-301 REAYPGDIFYTH
+301 REAYPGDIFYLH

-321 RLFDEH
+321 RLADEY

-355 ITDGQIYLES
+355 ITDGQIYLEA

-419 ELDEASQA
+419 ELDEVSQA
-427 QLARGERVMEMLKQP
+427 QLARGARVMEILKQD
-442 QYQPMPVEEQVAA
+442 QYQPMPVEEQVAS
-455 LYVAVSGYLDD
+455 LYAAVTGHLDD
-466 IPVEAVRTFEARF
+466 IPVEAVRAFERGF
-479 LAYLK
+479 LAFLR
-484 EEHREVLEELRRER
+484 EHHGEVLAELRREKKL
-498 HMTERVRAGLEAAAK
+498 TEKVRAGLEQALGEYK
-513 AFKESFRA
+513 KIFRA

>member
-1 MPPREGVWRDWW
+1 
-13 RGSGGDDMAR
+13 MAK
-23 KDEIAAVLKEQIK
+23 KDEIAAVLKQQIK
-36 RLGADLEME
+36 ELGADLAME

-75 GDVYGLVLDLQE
+75 GDIYGLVLDLQE

-92 ALLGPDEAI
+92 ALLGPDEGI
-101 KEGDEVRRTGRVL
+101 KEGDEVRRTGQVL

-135 GGPPIEPSGWRK
+135 GGPEIEPTDYRK
-147 TDAKAPGVIARQPV
+147 TDEKAPGVIARQPV

-221 STIAKAVDA
+221 STIAKVVDA
-230 FKRYGAMEFTT
+230 LKRYEAMEYTT

-258 YAGCV
+258 YAGCA
-263 MGEFFRD
+263 MGEYFRD
-270 RGQDALI
+270 KGQDALI

-321 RLFDEH
+321 RLSDEH

-427 QLARGERVMEMLKQP
+427 QLARGERVMEVLKQP
-442 QYQPMPVEEQVAA
+442 QFQPMPVEEQVAA

-466 IPVEAVRTFEARF
+466 LPVEAVGDFERRF
-479 LAYLK
+479 LAFL
-484 EEHREVLEELRRER
+484 REGHADVLEELRRER
-498 HMTERVRAGLEAAAK
+498 HMTDSVRAGLEAAAK

>member
-1 MPPREGVWRDWW
+1 
-13 RGSGGDDMAR
+13 MADIR
-23 KDEIAAVLKEQIK
+23 KDEITSILREQI
-36 RLGADLEME
+36 RQIDADLVME

-56 IARVWGL
+56 IARVYGL
-63 RSAVASELLRFP
+63 RSALASELLVFP
-75 GDVYGLVLDLQE
+75 GDVRGLVLDLQE

-92 ALLGPDEAI
+92 ALLGSDADI
-101 KEGDEVRRTGRVL
+101 MEGDEVRRTGEVL
-114 QTPVG
+114 ATPVG
-119 EGFLGRVVDPL
+119 KGFLGRVVDPL

-135 GGPPIEPSGWRK
+135 GGEPIESEISRP
-147 TDAKAPGVIARQPV
+147 TDAKAPGVVVRQPV
-161 DTPLQTGIK
+161 DTPLQTGLK
-170 CIDALTPIG
+170 CVDALTPIG

-186 IGDRRTGKTAIAVDT
+186 IGDRRTGKTAIALDT
-201 IINQKG
+201 IINQRDKG
-207 QGVYCIYVAIGQKS
+207 VICIYVAIGQKS
-221 STIAKAVDA
+221 SSIAKVIDA
-230 FKRYGAMEFTT
+230 LRRHDAMDHTI
-241 VVAAAAEDPAP
+241 VVAAPAESPAP
-252 LQYIAP
+252 LQYVAP
-258 YAGCV
+258 YAGCT

-270 RGQDALI
+270 RGEEAL
-277 VYDDLSKHAV
+277 VVFDDLSKHAV

-321 RLFDEH
+321 RMSSEH

-355 ITDGQIYLES
+355 ITDGQIYLEA

-388 AQIPAMKEVA
+388 AQVKAMKDVA

-427 QLARGERVMEMLKQP
+427 QLARGERVMETLKQD
-442 QYQPMPVEEQVAA
+442 QYAPMPIQQQLAV
-455 LYVAVSGYLDD
+455 LYAAVSGMLDD
-466 IPVEAVRTFEARF
+466 VPLDAVSAFLEGLVGFLGEHHGELMTDLSRGRALDDALRGRLEDALSTF
-479 LAYLK
+479 K
-484 EEHREVLEELRRER
+484 S
-498 HMTERVRAGLEAAAK
+498 G
-513 AFKESFRA
+513 FRA